1 MYTGA
6 VVAEGFLVHALPIS
20 GDRTPVVGGLLLAG
34 VLNLLAVAGVGPVLG
49 TLIRRRRGDL
59 PVVIARDYAGRALI
73 VVVAGALA
81 LLGLG
86 NQGRVDAQ
94 RRALGEQASAVRLYI
109 ETQAPVVYRER
120 IDLADTAVVDANLF
134 RTCVPGDAQAPWLC
148 VFVDTTQDPPGV
160 TVDPSREPNST
171 FVGRPGADPGGG

>member
-59 PVVIARDYAGRALI
+59 PVVIARDYAGRVLI

-81 LLGLG
+81 LLGIG
-86 NQGRVDAQ
+86 NHGHVDAQ
-94 RRALGEQASAVRLYI
+94 RRSLREQATAVRGYI
-109 ETQAPVVYRER
+109 ETQAPVAYRAR
-120 IDLADTAVVDANLF
+120 IDLADTAVVDTNLF
-134 RTCVPGDAQAPWLC
+134 RTCVPGGVGQAWLC

-160 TVDPSREPNST
+160 TLDPSRAPNAT
-171 FVGRPGADPGGG
+171 FVGASGAGPGG